1 MPLVKNNL
9 KFWGKSPYK
18 SIFIASNPYAMYQ
31 GAPWQ
36 TKQQLKIN
44 LIWNWLSLFPNP
56 YKPRTFSNKIEQW
69 FKKLASRIMF
79 FFDSLCLWAL
89 THTHKKNSIKARLS
103 GCEVY
108 GATNRACRMLLST
121 LLQTI
126 NSAYKSGSSK
136 IGPIGWR
143 KICSKIRSK

>member
-89 THTHKKNSIKARLS
+89 THTQKTVSKQDWVAVKSMVPQTEHA
-103 GCEVY
+103 GC
-108 GATNRACRMLLST
+108 CFLLFSK
-121 LLQTI
+121 LLIRPI
-126 NSAYKSGSSK
+126 NLGL
-136 IGPIGWR
+136 PI
-143 KICSKIRSK
+143 